1 MVEFQRRLWTKGEK
15 IRVFACSRLDSDAV
29 TFICRKQTTY
39 VVIHMT
45 STGPDTNVNNML
57 TSLFLFLIRNSRSW
71 RLSYCVSTSNAPP
84 LIVAALFNVGTIGD
98 AFRHL
103 ML

>member
-39 VVIHMT
+39 VVIHMM

-57 TSLFLFLIRNSRSW
+57 TSFIFIPNQKFPKLEI
-71 RLSYCVSTSNAPP
+71 
-84 LIVAALFNVGTIGD
+84 IVL
-98 AFRHL
+98 RQHE
-103 ML
+103 